1 MDWKNTVGCKCLLFG
16 CLMPSANPP
25 IHISYKLLKIYQR
38 NQKNPLHFYFFST
51 ILQCTKKDGLKIDFE
66 TRAFIILE
74 NILYC
79 SVTRKNYGKGI
90 DELKYTPEI
99 APGVDQ
105 VTDDADPPLQSLDT
119 PVDEK
124 KSAPQPVVR
133 KPLKLC
139 DGTPVKRGSA
149 TPVTPG
155 ADSARIRGTKRSA
168 EESETE
174 GNFFL
179 IRRMFDSQWYHLKL
193 YLCNN

>member
-1 MDWKNTVGCKCLLFG
+1 MQVFTIWLLNAY
-16 CLMPSANPP
+16 ANPP
-25 IHISYKLLKIYQR
+25 IHVSYKLLKIYQR
-38 NQKNPLHFYFFST
+38 NQKNPLHFYLHFFT
-51 ILQCTKKDGLKIDFE
+51 ILQCTKKNGLQIDFK
-66 TRAFIILE
+66 TRAMIILE
-74 NILYC
+74 NIQYC

-99 APGVDQ
+99 APGLDQ
-105 VTDDADPPLQSLDT
+105 GPDNADPPLKSLDT

-155 ADSARIRGTKRSA
+155 ADSARIRGIKRSA
-168 EESETE
+168 EEAETE
-174 GNFFL
+174 GKFF
-179 IRRMFDSQWYHLKL
+179 FNSK
-193 YLCNN
+193 NV